1 MLQHWSQSASLESGR
16 TKYRGVRQTPSG
28 KWTTEFRISLG
39 VFDTPEEAAREYDKA
54 AIKYKKGT
62 RDKLNLNF
70 PDEPIA
76 WNQAFNDLHYE
87 SDIATLTTS
96 HPAQAIT
103 ETSYINKLPAFMKAS
118 PVPAD
123 LDSTRPP
130 SPFLSSHYNFP
141 RSGHDSNLNPL
152 DTSERI
158 TPSQFSSLSQ
168 QTLSPLPSPYNPV
181 CNMEN
186 PFSSTSVN
194 AWNINGLPQQVGLN
208 LGTPRAMELAG
219 NSISTLFGEQFDPT
233 NNQPSELVVNS
244 SKQRQLLLQHACLEQ
259 LKYSR

>member
-1 MLQHWSQSASLESGR
+1 MNAETKSEHCSSIGPSPQSLESGR

-28 KWTTEFRISLG
+28 KWTAEFRMSLG
-39 VFDTPEEAAREYDKA
+39 VFHTPEEAARAYDKA
-54 AIKYKKGT
+54 VIKYKKGA
-62 RDKLNLNF
+62 RAKLNLNF
-70 PDEPIA
+70 PVEPIA
-76 WNQAFNDLHYE
+76 RNQAFNDLHYE
-87 SDIATLTTS
+87 SSS
-96 HPAQAIT
+96 HYGNLKPLR
-103 ETSYINKLPAFMKAS
+103 EP
-118 PVPAD
+118 PAD

-168 QTLSPLPSPYNPV
+168 QTLPPLPSPYNPV

-186 PFSSTSVN
+186 PISSTSVN

-233 NNQPSELVVNS
+233 NNQPSEQSLWSSSAIMGQADHVPNS
-244 SKQRQLLLQHACLEQ
+244 LRTKAPSDFR
-259 LKYSR
+259 